1 MRDNNSR
8 WAFGAHKSGATSLT
22 LRLAQLSLCGFHV
35 ARRLLAKQDRAEF
48 VSLIITGSEFFLS
61 VRALKINTRR
71 RHAEIA
77 NKIHPQI
84 EDLRPKIGHL
94 FVADPFF
101 ASHVGACD

>member
-1 MRDNNSR
+1 M
-8 WAFGAHKSGATSLT
+8 
-22 LRLAQLSLCGFHV
+22 RLAQLILGSFHA

-48 VSLIITGSEFFLS
+48 VSLIITGSEFFLG

-84 EDLRPKIGHL
+84 EDLRPKIGDL
-94 FVADPFF
+94 FVADTFF
-101 ASHVGACD
+101 ASHVCSCD